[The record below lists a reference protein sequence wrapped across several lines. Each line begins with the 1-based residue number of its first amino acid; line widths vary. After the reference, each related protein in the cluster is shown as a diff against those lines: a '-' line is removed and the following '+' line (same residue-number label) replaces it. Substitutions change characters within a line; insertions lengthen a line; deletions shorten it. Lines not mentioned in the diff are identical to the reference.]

1 MTKISIIFCGA
12 MALLVS
18 GCMSVRQQDL
28 DAWVGKPVE
37 ALDTHSLFLTLPMVK
52 TVTDSGIEIRNY
64 VNKRAISQCVETV
77 FGNGNA
83 NNNGTQTLSYANFN
97 AFHNCTSGMEGCDNI
112 FYIKH
117 KKIIEYKPVG
127 RCYTNESVQPE
138 ATYLNL
144 VK

>member
-1 MTKISIIFCGA
+1 MTKISIIFCGTI
-12 MALLVS
+12 ALLVS

-52 TVTDSGIEIRNY
+52 TVTDSGIEIRDY
-64 VNKRAISQCVETV
+64 VNKRAISQCAGSG
-77 FGNGNA
+77 FGNGSTNS
-83 NNNGTQTLSYANFN
+83 NGTQTLSYANFN
-97 AFHNCTSGMEGCDNI
+97 AFHNCTSGMVGCDNI
-112 FYIKH
+112 FYIKN

-127 RCYTNESVQPE
+127 RCYTNEATQPE